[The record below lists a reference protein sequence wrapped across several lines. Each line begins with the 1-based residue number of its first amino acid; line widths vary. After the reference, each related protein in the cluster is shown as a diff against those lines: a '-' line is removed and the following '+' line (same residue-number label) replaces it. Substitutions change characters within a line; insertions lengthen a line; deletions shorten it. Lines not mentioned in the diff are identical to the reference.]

1 MDIALTDLLTC
12 PRCGPSY
19 GLVVMPGE
27 VRDRRIRTGVL
38 GCANCRERYRLEEWV
53 ADLRSG
59 EPGEVGGEAGP
70 GAPEGRS
77 RPDQEAATR
86 LGALLGLGDGGGV
99 VVLTGPA
106 AAQAG
111 LLRELVPGIRVV
123 LVGSGPQRRTM
134 ADEERAYGE
143 STDVESASYVRV
155 DSAHPAHPVAQ
166 RPGIVPLRD
175 RSVRGVV
182 LDGSWSELLEEGARL
197 LASGGR
203 LVVEP
208 APTDAVGR
216 LEGAGLRVLLN
227 EAGTIV
233 AGR

>member
-27 VRDRRIRTGVL
+27 VRDRRIRSGVL

-59 EPGEVGGEAGP
+59 VPDDVDGGGGADPGD
-70 GAPEGRS
+70 
-77 RPDQEAATR
+77 RPDRPDREAATR
-86 LGALLGLGDGGGV
+86 LAALLGLGDGGGV

-106 AAQAG
+106 AVQAS
-111 LLRELVPGIRVV
+111 LLGELVPGIRVV
-123 LVGSGPQRRTM
+123 VIGS
-134 ADEERAYGE
+134 AHEESASYG
-143 STDVESASYVRV
+143 ESASYVLV
-155 DSAHPAHPVAQ
+155 DRTHPDAHPEGVL
-166 RPGIVPLRD
+166 PLRD

-182 LDGSWSELLEEGARL
+182 LAGGWVELLEEGARL

-203 LVVEP
+203 LLVEP

-216 LEGAGLRVLLN
+216 VEGAGLRVLLS
-227 EAGTIV
+227 EAGTII